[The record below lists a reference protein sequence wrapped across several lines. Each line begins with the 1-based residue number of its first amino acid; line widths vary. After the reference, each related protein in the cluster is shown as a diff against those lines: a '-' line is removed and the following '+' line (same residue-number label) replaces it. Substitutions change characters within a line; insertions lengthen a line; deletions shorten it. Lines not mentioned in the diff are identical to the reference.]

1 MLDKAV
7 DIDRI
12 VGEIASVL
20 AEPYQEF
27 LATLYAEGRIT
38 DDELQQ
44 VSREVQKRGAHLGKL
59 VQERLGRQDASA
71 E

>member
-1 MLDKAV
+1 MPDKAV

-12 VGEIASVL
+12 VGEVAGVL

-27 LATLYAEGRIT
+27 LATLYAEGRIS

-44 VSREVQKRGAHLGKL
+44 VNREVRERGTRLGKL
-59 VQERLGRQDASA
+59 VQARLREQD
-71 E
+71 EPED